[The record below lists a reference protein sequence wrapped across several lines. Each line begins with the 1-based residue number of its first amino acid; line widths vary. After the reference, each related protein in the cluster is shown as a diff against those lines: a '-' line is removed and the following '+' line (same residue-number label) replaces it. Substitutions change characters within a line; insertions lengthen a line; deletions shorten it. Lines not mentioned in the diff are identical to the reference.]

1 MLIEI
6 VAWKQDLQEAQGVTY
21 TVQTK
26 SKTQREVKS
35 IFSQKHNWILA
46 GEGFDG
52 KNKEYL
58 FIFKKTFPNKES
70 WLKFAKGLDHDVEEI
85 SQRTGRRKL
94 LNGRRKSKSKR
105 AARG

>member
-6 VAWKQDLQEAQGVTY
+6 VAWKQETEEKNGVTY

-35 IFSQKHNWILA
+35 IFSQKQNWILS

-52 KNKEYL
+52 KNNEYL
-58 FIFKKTFPNKES
+58 FIFRKTFPNKES
-70 WLKFAKGLDHDVEEI
+70 WLKFAKGVDHDIEEI

-94 LNGRRKSKSKR
+94 LNGKRKSRSVR
-105 AARG
+105 R

>member
-6 VAWKQDLQEAQGVTY
+6 VAWKHDMQEKSGVTY
-21 TVQTK
+21 VVQTK

-35 IFSQKHNWILA
+35 IFSQKQNWILT

-52 KNKEYL
+52 KNKAYL
-58 FIFKKTFPNKES
+58 FIFKKTFPSKEG
-70 WLKFAKGLDHDVEEI
+70 WLKFAKGLDYDIEEI

-94 LNGRRKSKSKR
+94 LNRKRKSRS
-105 AARG
+105 A